1 MAFACDAAVAAV
13 VLMHDYALLTTA
25 GLESVALDA
34 LASECG
40 LRASALPAP
49 TARKGESFG
58 SAGGLGILVASR
70 QEPLAACA
78 LSAPVLQA
86 ALAVVVRCEVEDG
99 DVLAAAV
106 GSVSEERWRSA
117 MRTHAAHAAPL
128 PPSAPSFRIASLRA
142 GQHDFD
148 SRALSSALGAAV
160 SALQPSWRVDLEAPD
175 VCVLAL
181 LVNRSLLI
189 GALLPPFSPRKSD
202 PLPMEPRQWL
212 VRGERAHM
220 RPHRAALL
228 ARLLAPAS
236 GEVLPCSP
244 RLAPSDASPEPSP
257 GRRTARFSS
266 TRRAAS
272 ARAPAHSLSPHSSLH
287 SLSTAL
293 APRAGILAIEAALVN
308 Y

>member
-1 MAFACDAAVAAV
+1 
-13 VLMHDYALLTTA
+13 MHDYALLTTA

-117 MRTHAAHAAPL
+117 MRTHAAHAAPP

-272 ARAPAHSLSPHSSLH
+272 ARAPAHSLSLHSSLH
-287 SLSTAL
+287 SLHS
-293 APRAGILAIEAALVN
+293 PRAARRHPRHRGGASELLMN